1 MDKKKVLASISR
13 RVEDEAYA
21 RKLGIRLVELNP
33 GHAIVQMDSS
43 DDDANIFGMIHG
55 GAIFSLIDEAFQVSC
70 NSHGRVA
77 VALNMTVTYH
87 QAPDRNSRL
96 RAESKEIH
104 RSKRTGTYDIRVT
117 DDKDNLIASCLAL
130 AYRKNAILPFLEEE
144 WKEVVNKIRGILA
157 NMEQKAKE
165 RRGLLKNS

>member
-13 RVEDEAYA
+13 RVETEAYA

-33 GHAIVQMDSS
+33 GHAVVEMDYS
-43 DDDANIFGMIHG
+43 DDDTNIFGMIHG

-87 QAPDRNSRL
+87 QPPEKNSRL

-117 DDKDNLIASCLAL
+117 DDKENLIASCLAL
-130 AYRKNAILPFLEEE
+130 AYRKNDTLPFLEE
-144 WKEVVNKIRGILA
+144 K
-157 NMEQKAKE
+157 
-165 RRGLLKNS
+165 